1 MRSGRLD
8 RIIKLYKASTTTD
21 DFGEEIVAWIPLCMT
36 GDEIATGT
44 LTIGKLYQITATEKD
59 HFYAGCKIGDVWTA
73 TLATA
78 CNVSNKVK
86 PVTRS
91 YQEWAERL
99 ELRGDERWNAQQVVA
114 SMSGKYRIRWRSD
127 VGPMNML
134 IDSDSREYDV
144 QAVLELGR
152 KEGLELLVA
161 GSVHSGSDVTIDESI
176 ITRITEA
183 GDIRITEAGDIRAL
197 SGIAELTMRVE
208 D

>member
-73 TLATA
+73 TLINRITEANDTRITEAGDTLITEATA

-99 ELRGDERWNAQQVVA
+99 ELRGDERYAATQMVA
-114 SMSGKYRIRWRSD
+114 EADTRWRIRYRAD
-127 VGPMNML
+127 LTP
-134 IDSDSREYDV
+134 IDRLSYAGRIYDV
-144 QAVLELGR
+144 TGVVEIGR
-152 KEGLELLVA
+152 REGLEIYSKA
-161 GSVHSGSDVTIDESI
+161 
-176 ITRITEA
+176 
-183 GDIRITEAGDIRAL
+183 RA
-197 SGIAELTMRVE
+197 E
-208 D
+208 

>member
-99 ELRGDERWNAQQVVA
+99 ELRGDERYAATQMVA
-114 SMSGKYRIRWRSD
+114 EADTRWRIRYRAD
-127 VGPMNML
+127 LTP
-134 IDSDSREYDV
+134 IDRLSYAERIYDV
-144 QAVLELGR
+144 TGVVEIGR
-152 KEGLELLVA
+152 REGLEIYSKA
-161 GSVHSGSDVTIDESI
+161 
-176 ITRITEA
+176 
-183 GDIRITEAGDIRAL
+183 RA
-197 SGIAELTMRVE
+197 E
-208 D
+208 

>member
-73 TLATA
+73 TLINRITEANDTRITEAGDTLITEATA

-161 GSVHSGSDVTIDESI
+161 SRGE
-176 ITRITEA
+176 
-183 GDIRITEAGDIRAL
+183 
-197 SGIAELTMRVE
+197 
-208 D
+208 